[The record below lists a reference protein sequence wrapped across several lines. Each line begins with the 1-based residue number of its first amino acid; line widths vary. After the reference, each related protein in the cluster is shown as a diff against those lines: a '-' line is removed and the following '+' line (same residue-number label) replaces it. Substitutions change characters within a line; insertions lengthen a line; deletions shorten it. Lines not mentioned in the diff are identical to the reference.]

1 MISWNFKRE
10 EFNPMLA
17 GAALARLV
25 GEAIDKKNQNKNQDT
40 EMLKM
45 KIRIIVLAAMA
56 VTASVSL
63 SAQEAGRNA
72 SGESTKSGSADVAKK
87 EYSAADEEAARAF
100 LDLLVTDEAGLR
112 DTKLAR
118 RSKDYAEIAALARDG
133 RSAEAMER
141 FALYF
146 TDKLRYPSP
155 FGISPEDLSPYRG
168 WELERT
174 PATPGEIAAAD
185 KLLAGTMTI
194 DGKEVVIGEPGS
206 VDWGYPWSASNP
218 MPADKGPAR
227 ELLMTGGFNPLVRAF
242 VATKDRKYL
251 DRWAAYMDDWA
262 TRCTYFDQVHP
273 CFVSDLCN
281 LPIVI
286 KNTRMLAAIATDLPE
301 NQPVLPPTVL
311 AHLLKR
317 ELNLTFLPMA
327 YIRSNTH
334 NWTPNT
340 DLLLQAMIFDESR
353 LARLWLRE
361 GRRRNLEDVA
371 STQNLRDGT
380 ENQQDPW
387 YSAAMYTEAVPSALR
402 LLAARESLPM
412 WQEFPD
418 LAALRQDARWKN
430 EIQEHL
436 EARANYL
443 INILT
448 PQGEMPI
455 PIRGGSKHGVNPPLN
470 SLAPATYK
478 NLENQAVQAA
488 RKDPDAGLRP
498 RHNADWFPYSGF
510 NIVREGWEKD
520 SGHGDLFCSPV
531 PGAYGGYR
539 SRSNNNNF
547 GLGAFGQD
555 LLVDDA
561 SGHYMYPS
569 SPITVDG
576 RQQFFHAGLYKVSG
590 LSPHKVFQ
598 VSAWTEPSPFRW
610 HASEHLNLME
620 GVYAGPW
627 GNLKDAKVVK
637 GIHGTDASMQG
648 TMPLDQT
655 LRGITHQRLAM
666 DVRGAKLWII
676 TDRML
681 GTGSHK
687 YEQNWLLPLQPPP
700 EILAQK
706 EIRVDAGAR
715 LAFATDQI
723 HIDAAAKRII
733 TQADVIPGTNDKK
746 ANLSLYQFTAAPLAY
761 NIENKP
767 AVPSGKNYL
776 TCGWQ
781 RIGVSWEGEGPQQIV
796 TVLVPRAPG
805 QAAPQDL
812 KSIEPLTGGSAGQG
826 FAAVTSDGQ
835 DVRYLASTKA
845 DDELTIGAV
854 KIRGEALLLA
864 GDHGMALGCT
874 SFSLEGKKQHL
885 PATDFEFTLN
895 ANNRSRPASFIPIYR
910 PIDPVTIGPERNI
923 FADSVEVTMTSK
935 TPGVEIR
942 YTLDGSD
949 PTPLSPL
956 YAAPVKL
963 LQSTVVKARAYRP
976 GVKENPLELSGTQAT
991 VPSMAVFDK
1000 AKLATPSNIG
1010 KVSPGLAFRYFEDD
1024 WRTLWSGVD
1033 RLQPKATGNVEN
1045 LWDLKL
1051 VPADNPPVVA
1061 DAAAPRAKYYAVE
1074 YSGYL
1079 NIPEDG
1085 VYTLHAPREFVYPDV
1100 QSGYELKVFLGDRMD
1115 SGRVVGMQEWYPS
1128 TRLHALGNWSVAL
1141 KKGLQPFKVV
1151 WCDFRTDAAQRLNLP
1166 GIKDYVWTGVTPDL
1180 RISGPGLEKQPIP
1193 AAWMARP

>member
-1 MISWNFKRE
+1 MKIVGRRIFGVMGLVSLFATVSYGQNVLSATT
-10 EFNPMLA
+10 PAPAAVPGSA
-17 GAALARLV
+17 GA
-25 GEAIDKKNQNKNQDT
+25 Q
-40 EMLKM
+40 
-45 KIRIIVLAAMA
+45 
-56 VTASVSL
+56 
-63 SAQEAGRNA
+63 
-72 SGESTKSGSADVAKK
+72 KK
-87 EYSAADEEAARAF
+87 EYTPADEEAARAC

-112 DTKLAR
+112 DTNLGR
-118 RSKDYAEIAALARDG
+118 RSKDYVEIAALARAG

-146 TDKLRYPSP
+146 TSKLRYPSR

-168 WELERT
+168 WGLDQN

-194 DGKEVVIGEPGS
+194 DGKEVVIGPPGS
-206 VDWGYPWSASNP
+206 VDWGYPWGASNP
-218 MPADKGPAR
+218 MPAGKEPASA
-227 ELLMTGGFNPLVRAF
+227 LFLANGFSPLVRAF
-242 VATKDRKYL
+242 VATHDQRYL
-251 DRWAAYMDDWA
+251 DRWAAYMDDWS
-262 TRCTYFDQVHP
+262 TRCTYFDKIHP
-273 CFVSDLCN
+273 CLVSDAGHNGAL
-281 LPIVI
+281 L
-286 KNTRMLAAIATDLPE
+286 TFRMLAAIATALPE

-317 ELNLTFLPMA
+317 ELNRTFLPMA

-334 NWTPNT
+334 NWTPT
-340 DLLLQAMIFDESR
+340 TELLLQAMIFDESR
-353 LARLWLRE
+353 LAPLWLRE
-361 GRRRNLEDVA
+361 NRRRNLEDVA
-371 STQNLRDGT
+371 ATQNLRDGT

-387 YSAAMYTEAVPSALR
+387 YSAVMYTEAVSSALR
-402 LLAARESLPM
+402 LLVARESLPI
-412 WQEFPD
+412 WQEYPD

-436 EARANYL
+436 EERAHYL
-443 INILT
+443 MNILT

-455 PIRGGSKHGVNPPLN
+455 PIRGGFKQGVNPPLN

-488 RKDPDAGLRP
+488 RKDPAAGLRP

-510 NIVREGWEKD
+510 NIVREGWEKN

-531 PGAYGGYR
+531 PGAYGAFR

-561 SGHYMYPS
+561 TGHYMYPS

-590 LSPHKVFQ
+590 LSAHKVFQ

-610 HASEHLNLME
+610 HASDHFNLME

-627 GNLKDAKVVK
+627 GNLKDANVVNSK
-637 GIHGTDASMQG
+637 YGPDASGQG
-648 TMPLDQT
+648 TITLSQT
-655 LRGITHQRLAM
+655 LRGITHQRQAM
-666 DVRGAKLWII
+666 YVRGDKVWII

-681 GTGSHK
+681 GNGSHT
-687 YEQNWLLPLQPPP
+687 YEQNWLLPLRPTQ
-700 EILAQK
+700 EMLDQK
-706 EIRVDAGAR
+706 KIPIGENALI
-715 LAFATDQI
+715 AFAKDQI
-723 HIDAAAKRII
+723 RIDAAAKRII
-733 TQADVIPGTNDKK
+733 TQADVVPGKLEKK
-746 ANLSLYQFTAAPLAY
+746 ANLSLYQFTTANLAY
-761 NIENKP
+761 NTENTPP
-767 AVPSGKNYL
+767 AFVYGLYY
-776 TCGWQ
+776 TYGWQ
-781 RIGVSWEGEGPQQIV
+781 RIGVKWQGEGPQQVV
-796 TVLVPRAPG
+796 TLIVPRAPG

-812 KSIEPLTGGSAGQG
+812 KSIEPLTSGSAGQG

-835 DVRYLASTKA
+835 NVRYLASTKA

-864 GDHGMALGCT
+864 GDRGMALGCS
-874 SFSLEGKKQHL
+874 SFSLAGKKQPL

-895 ANNRSRPASFIPIYR
+895 TDHRSLLTSFIPIYR
-910 PIDPVTIGPERNI
+910 PIDPVTIGPERNV
-923 FADSVEVTMTSK
+923 FADSVEVTLASK

-956 YAAPVKL
+956 YSAPVKL

-1000 AKLATPSNIG
+1000 AKLAAPSNIG

-1033 RLQPKATGNVEN
+1033 RLQPKATGNVGN
-1045 LWDLKL
+1045 LWDLNL
-1051 VPADNPPVVA
+1051 VPADNPPVA
-1061 DAAAPRAKYYAVE
+1061 ATAAAPRARYYAVE

-1100 QSGYELKVFLGDRMD
+1100 QSGYELKVVLGNRMD
-1115 SGRVVGMQEWYPS
+1115 SGPWASGRVVGTQEWYPS

-1141 KKGLQPFKVV
+1141 KKGLQPFKVI

-1166 GIKDYVWTGVTPDL
+1166 GLKDYVWTGVTPDL
-1180 RISGPGLEKQPIP
+1180 RLSGPGLDHQPIP
-1193 AAWMARP
+1193 AAWMCH

>member
-1 MISWNFKRE
+1 M
-10 EFNPMLA
+10 
-17 GAALARLV
+17 
-25 GEAIDKKNQNKNQDT
+25 
-40 EMLKM
+40 
-45 KIRIIVLAAMA
+45 RIMFVLAALA

-72 SGESTKSGSADVAKK
+72 SGDSTKSGSADSAKK
-87 EYSAADEEAARAF
+87 EYTPADEEAARAF

-112 DTKLAR
+112 DTKLIPR
-118 RSKDYAEIAALARDG
+118 KDYVEIAALARAG

-146 TDKLRYPSP
+146 TNKLRYPSR
-155 FGISPEDLSPYRG
+155 FGISTEDLSPFRT
-168 WELERT
+168 WELDQT

-194 DGKEVVIGEPGS
+194 GGKEVVIGPPGS

-218 MPADKGPAR
+218 MPAGKEPAR
-227 ELLMTGGFNPLVRAF
+227 ELLVATGFNPLVRAF

-262 TRCTYFDQVHP
+262 TRCTYFDKIHP
-273 CFVSDLCN
+273 CLVSDDCN
-281 LPIVI
+281 GNAPYRTIRL
-286 KNTRMLAAIATDLPE
+286 LAGIATALPE

-317 ELNLTFLPMA
+317 VLNRIFDSMA

-334 NWTPNT
+334 NWTPGT
-340 DLLLQAMIFDESR
+340 DLLLQAMILDESR
-353 LARLWLRE
+353 LAPLWLRE

-371 STQNLRDGT
+371 ATQNLRDGT

-387 YSAAMYTEAVPSALR
+387 YNAQCYADVVPLALR
-402 LLAARESLPM
+402 LLAVRERHPI

-418 LAALRQDARWKN
+418 LAALRQDTRWKD

-436 EARANYL
+436 EERANYL
-443 INILT
+443 MNFRT
-448 PQGEMPI
+448 PQARIPI
-455 PIRGGSKHGVNPPLN
+455 TIRGGFNNGVNQIPN
-470 SLAPATYK
+470 SLVPKTYK
-478 NLENQAVQAA
+478 NLENQAVRAA
-488 RKDPDAGLRP
+488 LENPSAGLRP
-498 RHNADWFPYSGF
+498 RHNADWFPYAGF
-510 NIVREGWEKD
+510 NIVREGWEQN

-531 PGAYGGYR
+531 PGAYGGQR

-547 GLGAFGQD
+547 GQAAFGQD

-561 SGHYMYPS
+561 TGHYMNPS

-576 RQQFFHAGLYKVSG
+576 RQQFFHAGLYRVSG
-590 LSPHKVFQ
+590 LAGHKAFQ

-627 GNLKDAKVVK
+627 GNLKDAKEVK
-637 GIHGTDASMQG
+637 PNIGTDASMQG

-666 DVRGAKLWII
+666 YVRGAKLWII

-706 EIRVDAGAR
+706 EIRVDGGAR

-767 AVPSGKNYL
+767 AVPSGKIYIA
-776 TCGWQ
+776 CGWQ
-781 RIGVSWEGEGPQQIV
+781 RIGVSWQGEGPQQIV

-812 KSIEPLTGGSAGQG
+812 KSIEPLTSGSAGQG

-864 GDHGMALGCT
+864 GDRGMALGCT
-874 SFSLEGKKQHL
+874 SFSLAGKNQPL
-885 PATDFEFTLN
+885 PATDFEFALN
-895 ANNRSRPASFIPIYR
+895 ADNRSKIASFIPIYR
-910 PIDPVTIGPERNI
+910 PIDPVTIGPERNV
-923 FADSVEVTMTSK
+923 FADSVDVTMASK

-949 PTPLSPL
+949 PTPLSPM
-956 YAAPVKL
+956 YSAPVKL

-976 GVKENPLELSGTQAT
+976 GVKENPLELSGTQVT

-1000 AKLATPSNIG
+1000 AKLAAPSNIG

-1045 LWDLKL
+1045 LWDLNL

-1151 WCDFRTDAAQRLNLP
+1151 WGDFRTDAAQRLNLP

-1193 AAWMARP
+1193 AAWMSH

>member
-1 MISWNFKRE
+1 
-10 EFNPMLA
+10 
-17 GAALARLV
+17 V
-25 GEAIDKKNQNKNQDT
+25 DGEAIDKKNQNKNQDT
-40 EMLKM
+40 EMMKM
-45 KIRIIVLAAMA
+45 KMRIIVVATLA

-72 SGESTKSGSADVAKK
+72 PGESAKPGSAGVAKK
-87 EYSAADEEAARAF
+87 EYTPADEEAARAF

-112 DTKLAR
+112 DTNLGR
-118 RSKDYAEIAALARDG
+118 RSKDYAEIAALVRAG
-133 RSAEAMER
+133 RSAEAMDR
-141 FALYF
+141 YAIYF
-146 TDKLRYPSP
+146 TNKLRYPTL
-155 FGISPEDLSPYRG
+155 FGISPEELSPYRG
-168 WELERT
+168 WGWNRT

-194 DGKEVVIGEPGS
+194 GGKEVVIGEPGS
-206 VDWGYPWSASNP
+206 VDWGYPWGASNP
-218 MPADKGPAR
+218 MPADKEPESA
-227 ELLMTGGFNPLVRAF
+227 LFLANGFTPLVRAF
-242 VATKDRKYL
+242 VATHDQRYL
-251 DRWAAYMDDWA
+251 DRWAAYMDDWS
-262 TRCTYFDQVHP
+262 TRCTYFDKVHP
-273 CFVSDLCN
+273 CLVSDAGHNNVALF
-281 LPIVI
+281 
-286 KNTRMLAAIATDLPE
+286 TFRMLAAIATALPE

-317 ELNLTFLPMA
+317 ELNRTFLPMA
-327 YIRSNTH
+327 YLRSNTH
-334 NWTPNT
+334 NWTPNSE
-340 DLLLQAMIFDESR
+340 LLLQAMIFDESR
-353 LARLWLRE
+353 LAPLWLRE

-371 STQNLRDGT
+371 ATQNLRDGT

-387 YSAAMYTEAVPSALR
+387 YSGAMYTEAVPSALR

-436 EARANYL
+436 EARCNYL
-443 INILT
+443 MNICT
-448 PQGEMPI
+448 PQGELPI
-455 PIRGGSKHGVNPPLN
+455 TIRGGAKRNFKSTSN
-470 SLAPATYK
+470 SLPPATCK
-478 NLENQAVQAA
+478 NPENQAVLAA
-488 RKDPDAGLRP
+488 LENPSAGLRP

-510 NIVREGWEKD
+510 NIVRDGWEKD

-539 SRSNNNNF
+539 SRSNNNSF

-555 LLVDDA
+555 LLVTD
-561 SGHYMYPS
+561 SGGNYMYPS
-569 SPITVDG
+569 TPITVDG

-590 LSPHKVFQ
+590 LARHKVFQ

-620 GVYAGPW
+620 GIYAGPW
-627 GNLKDAKVVK
+627 GNINEAKEVK
-637 GIHGTDASMQG
+637 PNIGTDAKMVD

-666 DVRGAKLWII
+666 YVRGAKLWII

-681 GTGSHK
+681 GAGSHK
-687 YEQNWLLPLQPPP
+687 YVQNWVLPLQLPPKV
-700 EILAQK
+700 LVQ
-706 EIRVDAGAR
+706 D
-715 LAFATDQI
+715 LI
-723 HIDAAAKRII
+723 HIDAEKKRI
-733 TQADVIPGTNDKK
+733 TSQTDQIPASNGKM
-746 ANLSLYQFTAAPLAY
+746 ANISLYQFTAAPLAY

-767 AVPSGKNYL
+767 A
-776 TCGWQ
+776 WQ
-781 RIGVSWEGEGPQQIV
+781 RIGVSWQGEGPQQIV

-854 KIRGEALLLA
+854 KICGEALLLA
-864 GDHGMALGCT
+864 GDRGMALGCT
-874 SFSLEGKKQHL
+874 SFSLAGKKQPL

-895 ANNRSRPASFIPIYR
+895 ANNRSKPASFIPIYR

-1000 AKLATPSNIG
+1000 TKLAAPSNIG

-1100 QSGYELKVFLGDRMD
+1100 QSGYELKVVLGNRMD
-1115 SGRVVGMQEWYPS
+1115 SGLWASGRVVGTQEWYPS

-1193 AAWMARP
+1193 AAWMCH

>member
-1 MISWNFKRE
+1 M
-10 EFNPMLA
+10 
-17 GAALARLV
+17 
-25 GEAIDKKNQNKNQDT
+25 
-40 EMLKM
+40 KM
-45 KIRIIVLAAMA
+45 RIMFALAAMA

-72 SGESTKSGSADVAKK
+72 SGDSTKPGSAGVAKK

-100 LDLLVTDEAGLR
+100 LDLLVTDEAGLFV
-112 DTKLAR
+112 TNLGR
-118 RSKDYAEIAALARDG
+118 RSKDYAEIAALARAG

-146 TDKLRYPSP
+146 TNKLRYPIL
-155 FGISPEDLSPYRG
+155 FGISPEELSPYRG
-168 WELERT
+168 WGWNRT

-194 DGKEVVIGEPGS
+194 GGKEVVIGEPGS
-206 VDWGYPWSASNP
+206 VDWGYPWGASNP
-218 MPADKGPAR
+218 MPADKEPESMLFMAN
-227 ELLMTGGFNPLVRAF
+227 GFGPLVRAF

-251 DRWAAYMDDWA
+251 DRWAAYMDDWS
-262 TRCTYFDQVHP
+262 TRCTYFDKIHP
-273 CFVSDLCN
+273 CLVSDAGHNGALF
-281 LPIVI
+281 
-286 KNTRMLAAIATDLPE
+286 TFRMLAAIATALPE

-317 ELNLTFLPMA
+317 EMNRTFLPMA

-334 NWTPNT
+334 NWTPTT

-353 LARLWLRE
+353 LAPLWLRE
-361 GRRRNLEDVA
+361 NRRRNLEDVA
-371 STQNLRDGT
+371 ATQNLRDGT

-387 YSAAMYTEAVPSALR
+387 YSAQMYTEAVPSALR

-418 LAALRQDARWKN
+418 LAALRQDARWKI

-436 EARANYL
+436 EARCNYL
-443 INILT
+443 MNICT
-448 PQGEMPI
+448 PQGELPI
-455 PIRGGSKHGVNPPLN
+455 TIRGGAKRDFKSTSN
-470 SLAPATYK
+470 SLPPTTCK
-478 NLENQAVQAA
+478 NPENQAVLAA
-488 RKDPDAGLRP
+488 LQNPSAGLRP

-531 PGAYGGYR
+531 PGAYGGFR
-539 SRSNNNNF
+539 SRSNNNSF

-555 LLVDDA
+555 LLVTD
-561 SGHYMYPS
+561 SGGNYMYPS

-590 LSPHKVFQ
+590 LARHKVFQ

-610 HASEHLNLME
+610 HASDHLNLME

-627 GNLKDAKVVK
+627 GNINDAKEVK
-637 GIHGTDASMQG
+637 PNIGTDAKMVD

-666 DVRGAKLWII
+666 YARGAKLWII

-681 GTGSHK
+681 GIGSHK
-687 YEQNWLLPLQPPP
+687 YAQNWLLPLQLPPTV
-700 EILAQK
+700 LAQ
-706 EIRVDAGAR
+706 D
-715 LAFATDQI
+715 LI
-723 HIDAAAKRII
+723 HIDAAGKRI
-733 TQADVIPGTNDKK
+733 TSQTDQIPGSNGKM
-746 ANLSLYQFTAAPLAY
+746 ANISLYQFTAASLAY

-767 AVPSGKNYL
+767 A
-776 TCGWQ
+776 WQ
-781 RIGVSWEGEGPQQIV
+781 RIGVSWQGDGPQQVV
-796 TVLVPRAPG
+796 TAIVPRAPG

-812 KSIEPLTGGSAGQG
+812 KSIEPLKSGSAGQG

-835 DVRYLASTKA
+835 AVRYLASTKA

-864 GDHGMALGCT
+864 GDRGMALGCT
-874 SFSLEGKKQHL
+874 SFSLAGKKL
-885 PATDFEFTLN
+885 RLSATDFEFTIT
-895 ANNRSRPASFIPIYR
+895 NNQSAITSFIPIYR
-910 PIDPVTIGPERNI
+910 PIAPVTIGPERNV

-935 TPGVEIR
+935 TPGVEFR

-956 YAAPVKL
+956 YSAPVKL

-1000 AKLATPSNIG
+1000 AKLAAPSNIG
-1010 KVSPGLAFRYFEDD
+1010 KLSPGLAFRYFQDD
-1024 WRTLWSGVD
+1024 WRVLWSGVD
-1033 RLQPKATGNVEN
+1033 RLQPKATGNVGN
-1045 LWDLKL
+1045 LWDLSL
-1051 VPADNPPVVA
+1051 VPADNTPVA
-1061 DAAAPRAKYYAVE
+1061 ATSAAPRAKYYAVE

-1100 QSGYELKVFLGDRMD
+1100 QSGYELKVVFGNRMD
-1115 SGRVVGMQEWYPS
+1115 SGLWASGRVVGTQEWYPS

-1180 RISGPGLEKQPIP
+1180 RISGPGLDRQPIP
-1193 AAWMARP
+1193 KAWLMSEAKK

>member
-1 MISWNFKRE
+1 MKMRIMFA
-10 EFNPMLA
+10 L
-17 GAALARLV
+17 AALAV
-25 GEAIDKKNQNKNQDT
+25 ISG
-40 EMLKM
+40 
-45 KIRIIVLAAMA
+45 
-56 VTASVSL
+56 VSL
-63 SAQEAGRNA
+63 LAQEAGRNA
-72 SGESTKSGSADVAKK
+72 SGDSTKPGSADAAKK

-100 LDLLVTDEAGLR
+100 LDLLVTDEAGLFV
-112 DTKLAR
+112 TNLGR
-118 RSKDYAEIAALARDG
+118 RSKDYAEIAALARAG

-146 TDKLRYPSP
+146 TNKLRYPTL
-155 FGISPEDLSPYRG
+155 FGISPEELSPYRG
-168 WELERT
+168 WGWNRT

-194 DGKEVVIGEPGS
+194 GGKEVVIGEPGS
-206 VDWGYPWSASNP
+206 VNWDYPWGASNP
-218 MPADKGPAR
+218 MPADKEP
-227 ELLMTGGFNPLVRAF
+227 ESMLFMTNGFGPLVRAF

-251 DRWAAYMDDWA
+251 DRWAAYMDDWS
-262 TRCTYFDQVHP
+262 TRCTYFDKVHP
-273 CFVSDLCN
+273 CLVSDAGHNGALF
-281 LPIVI
+281 
-286 KNTRMLAAIATDLPE
+286 TFRMLAAIATALPE

-317 ELNLTFLPMA
+317 ELNRTFLPMA

-334 NWTPNT
+334 NWTPTT

-353 LARLWLRE
+353 LAPLWLRE
-361 GRRRNLEDVA
+361 NRRRNLEDVA
-371 STQNLRDGT
+371 ATQNLRDGT

-387 YSAAMYTEAVPSALR
+387 YSAQMYTEAVPSALR

-443 INILT
+443 MNICT
-448 PQGEMPI
+448 PQGELPI
-455 PIRGGSKHGVNPPLN
+455 TIRGGAKRDFKSTSN
-470 SLAPATYK
+470 SLPPATCK
-478 NLENQAVQAA
+478 NPENQAVLAA
-488 RKDPDAGLRP
+488 LQNPSAGLRP

-531 PGAYGGYR
+531 PGAYGAFR
-539 SRSNNNNF
+539 SRSNNNSF

-555 LLVDDA
+555 LLVTD
-561 SGHYMYPS
+561 SGGNYMYPS

-590 LSPHKVFQ
+590 LARHKVFQ

-620 GVYAGPW
+620 GIYAGPW
-627 GNLKDAKVVK
+627 GNINEAKEVK
-637 GIHGTDASMQG
+637 PNIGTDAKMVD

-666 DVRGAKLWII
+666 YVRGAKLWII
-676 TDRML
+676 TDRLL

-687 YEQNWLLPLQPPP
+687 YVQNWLLPLQLPPKV
-700 EILAQK
+700 LVQ
-706 EIRVDAGAR
+706 D
-715 LAFATDQI
+715 LI
-723 HIDAAAKRII
+723 HIDAAGKRI
-733 TQADVIPGTNDKK
+733 TSQTDQIPGSNGKM
-746 ANLSLYQFTAAPLAY
+746 ANISLYQFTAASLAY

-767 AVPSGKNYL
+767 A
-776 TCGWQ
+776 WQ
-781 RIGVSWEGEGPQQIV
+781 RIGVSWEGEGPQQVI

-864 GDHGMALGCT
+864 GDRGMALGCT
-874 SFSLEGKKQHL
+874 SFSLAGKNQPL
-885 PATDFEFTLN
+885 PATDFEFALN
-895 ANNRSRPASFIPIYR
+895 ADNRSKPASFIPIYR

-1000 AKLATPSNIG
+1000 AKLAAPSNIG

-1033 RLQPKATGNVEN
+1033 RLQPKATGNVEK
-1045 LWDLKL
+1045 LWDLNL

-1100 QSGYELKVFLGDRMD
+1100 QSGYELKVVLGNRMD
-1115 SGRVVGMQEWYPS
+1115 SGLWASGRVVGTQEWYPS
-1128 TRLHALGNWSVAL
+1128 TRLHAFGNWSVAL

-1166 GIKDYVWTGVTPDL
+1166 GIKDYVWTGVMPDL

-1193 AAWMARP
+1193 AAWMCHGM

>member
-1 MISWNFKRE
+1 M
-10 EFNPMLA
+10 
-17 GAALARLV
+17 
-25 GEAIDKKNQNKNQDT
+25 
-40 EMLKM
+40 KM
-45 KIRIIVLAAMA
+45 RIMFVLAAMA

-72 SGESTKSGSADVAKK
+72 SGDSTKPGSADAAKK
-87 EYSAADEEAARAF
+87 EYTPADEEAARAF

-112 DTKLAR
+112 ETKLIPR
-118 RSKDYAEIAALARDG
+118 KDYVEIAALARAG
-133 RSAEAMER
+133 RSAEAMDR
-141 FALYF
+141 YAIYF
-146 TDKLRYPSP
+146 TNKLRYPSR

-168 WELERT
+168 WELDQT

-194 DGKEVVIGEPGS
+194 GGKEVVIGEPGS
-206 VDWGYPWSASNP
+206 VDWDYPWGASNP
-218 MPADKGPAR
+218 MPAGKEPAR
-227 ELLMTGGFNPLVRAF
+227 ELFMTLGFNPLVRAF

-273 CFVSDLCN
+273 CFVSDTCN
-281 LPIVI
+281 EPIVI
-286 KNTRMLAAIATDLPE
+286 KTTRILAAIATALPE

-317 ELNLTFLPMA
+317 DLNLTFLPMA

-334 NWTPNT
+334 NWTPST
-340 DLLLQAMIFDESR
+340 DQLLRAMIFDESR
-353 LARLWLRE
+353 LAPLWLRE

-371 STQNLRDGT
+371 ATQNLRDGT

-387 YSAAMYTEAVPSALR
+387 YSAQMYTEAVPSALR

-412 WQEFPD
+412 WQEYPD

-443 INILT
+443 MNILT

-455 PIRGGSKHGVNPPLN
+455 PIRGGAKRGVNPPLN
-470 SLAPATYK
+470 SLVPATHK

-488 RKDPDAGLRP
+488 RNEPAAGLRP

-510 NIVREGWEKD
+510 NIVREGWEKN

-531 PGAYGGYR
+531 PGAYGGFR
-539 SRSNNNNF
+539 SRSNNNTF
-547 GLGAFGQD
+547 GLAAFGQD
-555 LLVDDA
+555 LLVDD
-561 SGHYMYPS
+561 SGGNYMYPS

-590 LSPHKVFQ
+590 LARHKVFQ

-627 GNLKDAKVVK
+627 ANLKDAKEVK
-637 GIHGTDASMQG
+637 VNYGTDARMDG

-666 DVRGAKLWII
+666 YVRGAKLWII

-681 GTGSHK
+681 GAGSHK

-761 NIENKP
+761 NIVNKP
-767 AVPSGKNYL
+767 AVPSGKIYIA
-776 TCGWQ
+776 CGWQ
-781 RIGVSWEGEGPQQIV
+781 RIGVSWQGEGPQQIV

-812 KSIEPLTGGSAGQG
+812 KSIEPLTSGSAGQG

-845 DDELTIGAV
+845 DDELTIGEV

-864 GDHGMALGCT
+864 GDRGMALGCT
-874 SFSLEGKKQHL
+874 SFSLAGKNQPL
-885 PATDFEFTLN
+885 PATDFEFALN
-895 ANNRSRPASFIPIYR
+895 ADNRSKIASFIPIYR
-910 PIDPVTIGPERNI
+910 PIDPVTIGPERNV
-923 FADSVEVTMTSK
+923 FADSVDVTMASK

-956 YAAPVKL
+956 YSAPVKL

-1000 AKLATPSNIG
+1000 AKLAAPSNIG

-1045 LWDLKL
+1045 LWDLNL

-1100 QSGYELKVFLGDRMD
+1100 QSGYELKVVLGNRMD
-1115 SGRVVGMQEWYPS
+1115 SGPWASGRVVGTQEWYPS

-1141 KKGLQPFKVV
+1141 KKGLQPFRVV

-1180 RISGPGLEKQPIP
+1180 RISGPGLEKQLIP
-1193 AAWMARP
+1193 AAWMSH

>member
-1 MISWNFKRE
+1 MK
-10 EFNPMLA
+10 M
-17 GAALARLV
+17 RL
-25 GEAIDKKNQNKNQDT
+25 
-40 EMLKM
+40 MF
-45 KIRIIVLAAMA
+45 VLAAMA
-56 VTASVSL
+56 VIAGGSL
-63 SAQEAGRNA
+63 SAQAA
-72 SGESTKSGSADVAKK
+72 SGSTGVAKK
-87 EYSAADEEAARAF
+87 EYTAADEEAARAF

-112 DTKLAR
+112 DTNLGR
-118 RSKDYAEIAALARDG
+118 RNKDYVEVAALARAG

-146 TDKLRYPSP
+146 TSKLRYPIL

-168 WELERT
+168 WGWNRT

-194 DGKEVVIGEPGS
+194 GGKEVVIGPPGS
-206 VDWGYPWSASNP
+206 VDWGYPWGASNP
-218 MPADKGPAR
+218 MPADKEPESMLFMAN
-227 ELLMTGGFNPLVRAF
+227 GFGPLVRAF
-242 VATKDRKYL
+242 VATHDQRYL
-251 DRWAAYMDDWA
+251 DRWAAYMDDWS
-262 TRCTYFDQVHP
+262 TRCTYFDKIHP
-273 CFVSDLCN
+273 CLVSDAGHNGAL
-281 LPIVI
+281 L
-286 KNTRMLAAIATDLPE
+286 TFRMLAAIATALPE

-317 ELNLTFLPMA
+317 ELNRTFLPMA

-334 NWTPNT
+334 NWTPT
-340 DLLLQAMIFDESR
+340 TELLLQAMIFDESR
-353 LARLWLRE
+353 LAPLWLRE

-371 STQNLRDGT
+371 ATQNLRDGT

-387 YSAAMYTEAVPSALR
+387 YSAQMYTEAVPSALR
-402 LLAARESLPM
+402 LLAARESLPL
-412 WQEFPD
+412 WQEYPD

-436 EARANYL
+436 EARCNYL
-443 INILT
+443 MNICT
-448 PQGEMPI
+448 PQGELPI
-455 PIRGGSKHGVNPPLN
+455 TIRGGAKRNFKSTSN
-470 SLAPATYK
+470 SLPPATCK
-478 NLENQAVQAA
+478 NPENQAVLAA
-488 RKDPDAGLRP
+488 LENPSAGLRP

-531 PGAYGGYR
+531 PGAYGAFR
-539 SRSNNNNF
+539 SRSNNNSF

-555 LLVDDA
+555 LLVTD
-561 SGHYMYPS
+561 SGGNYMYPS

-590 LSPHKVFQ
+590 LSAHKVFQ

-627 GNLKDAKVVK
+627 GNINDAKAVK
-637 GIHGTDASMQG
+637 PNIGTDASMQG

-666 DVRGAKLWII
+666 YVRGAKLWII

-681 GTGSHK
+681 GIGSHK
-687 YEQNWLLPLQPPP
+687 YVQNWLLPLQLPPKV
-700 EILAQK
+700 LAQ
-706 EIRVDAGAR
+706 D
-715 LAFATDQI
+715 LI
-723 HIDAAAKRII
+723 HIDAAGKRI
-733 TQADVIPGTNDKK
+733 TSQTDQIPGSNGKM
-746 ANLSLYQFTAAPLAY
+746 ANISLYQFTAASLAY
-761 NIENKP
+761 NLENKP
-767 AVPSGKNYL
+767 S
-776 TCGWQ
+776 WQ
-781 RIGVSWEGEGPQQIV
+781 RIGVSWQGEGPQQVV
-796 TVLVPRAPG
+796 TLIVPRAPG

-812 KSIEPLTGGSAGQG
+812 KSIEPLTSGSAGQG

-835 DVRYLASTKA
+835 NVRYLASTKA

-864 GDHGMALGCT
+864 GNRGMALGCT
-874 SFSLEGKKQHL
+874 SFSLGGKTL
-885 PATDFEFTLN
+885 NPPAADFEFIFNSRTSNIEHPTSNIEPKSKSEIPLN
-895 ANNRSRPASFIPIYR
+895 TDNRSLLTSFIPIYR
-910 PIDPVTIGPERNI
+910 PIDPVTIGPERNV
-923 FADSVEVTMTSK
+923 FADSVEVTLASK

-956 YAAPVKL
+956 YSAPVKL

-1000 AKLATPSNIG
+1000 AKLAAPSNIG

-1033 RLQPKATGNVEN
+1033 RLQPKATGNVGN
-1045 LWDLKL
+1045 LWDLNL
-1051 VPADNPPVVA
+1051 VPADNPPVA
-1061 DAAAPRAKYYAVE
+1061 ATAAAPRARYYAVE

-1100 QSGYELKVFLGDRMD
+1100 QSGYELKVVLGNRMD
-1115 SGRVVGMQEWYPS
+1115 SGPWASGRVVGTQEWYPS

-1180 RISGPGLEKQPIP
+1180 RISGPGLDRQPIP
-1193 AAWMARP
+1193 AGWLRH